1 VPDAILRASIFFD
14 MRPIYG
20 EFKLFSEVQRHI
32 LKLTPEARLFLAH
45 LAKRAAENEPPI
57 GFFRGFVLQKAGD
70 HKDTLDIKRGGIG
83 SVVEIARVLALSIGS
98 REVNTQARITAAVAA
113 GALSA
118 ERGEDLKDALEF
130 ISYVRL
136 RHQAA
141 KVRAGR
147 PTDNFVSPNA
157 LSSFERR
164 NLREAFSIVRSAQSS
179 LSHRYPSTYIS

>member
-1 VPDAILRASIFFD
+1 
-14 MRPIYG
+14 M
-20 EFKLFSEVQRHI
+20 
-32 LKLTPEARLFLAH
+32 
-45 LAKRAAENEPPI
+45 AKRAAENEPPI

-141 KVRAGR
+141 KVRAGQDR
-147 PTDNFVSPNA
+147 PTTSCRPTRSELVRAAQPAGGVLHRPLGAELSRSADTPARTSPNDRSQPTGR
-157 LSSFERR
+157 LPSCSSARR
-164 NLREAFSIVRSAQSS
+164 PPTTRAPEGAAVGRAVAAA
-179 LSHRYPSTYIS
+179 